1 MGVDKIVKLVGVL
14 VAVVAAFVAIPASG
28 LLVALLGIAGAWFIA
43 EDDRSR
49 FLIAAVAL
57 SVAHDGLGGI
67 DKVGPYISQA
77 LGGGAEG
84 LGGGL
89 KELFLA
95 AAATVIVLGIV
106 DRLKP

>member
-14 VAVVAAFVAIPASG
+14 VAIVAAFVAIPYSG
-28 LLVALLGIAGAWFIA
+28 LIVALLGIAGAWYIA

-57 SVAHDGLGGI
+57 NLAQGGLDAI
-67 DKVGPYISQA
+67 PTVGPILTTA
-77 LGGGAEG
+77 LGGLNG
-84 LGGGL
+84 
-89 KELFLA
+89 LFLA
-95 AAATVIVLGIV
+95 AAATVIVLGTI

>member
-14 VAVVAAFVAIPASG
+14 VAIVAAFVAIPYSD
-28 LLVALLGIAGAWFIA
+28 LVVVLLGIAGAWYIA

-57 SVAHDGLGGI
+57 TFAQGGLDAI
-67 DKVGPYISQA
+67 PTVGPILTTA
-77 LGGGAEG
+77 LGGLNG
-84 LGGGL
+84 
-89 KELFLA
+89 LFLA
-95 AAATVIVLGIV
+95 AAATVIVLGTI

>member
-14 VAVVAAFVAIPASG
+14 VAVVAAFVTIPYSAVI
-28 LLVALLGIAGAWFIA
+28 VALLGIGGAWFIA

-57 SVAHDGLGGI
+57 NFAHDGLDAI
-67 DKVGPYISQA
+67 TVVGPHISTA
-77 LGGGAEG
+77 LGGVNG
-84 LGGGL
+84 L
-89 KELFLA
+89 FMA

>member
-14 VAVVAAFVAIPASG
+14 VAVVAAFVTIPYSG

-43 EDDRSR
+43 EEDRSR

-57 SVAHDGLGGI
+57 SVAHAGLDGI
-67 DKVGPYISQA
+67 PNVGPMITTA
-77 LGGGAEG
+77 LGGLNG
-84 LGGGL
+84 
-89 KELFLA
+89 LFLA
-95 AAATVIVLGIV
+95 GAATVIVLGTV

>member
-14 VAVVAAFVAIPASG
+14 VAIVAAFVAIPYSD
-28 LLVALLGIAGAWFIA
+28 LVVVLLGIAGAWYIA

-57 SVAHDGLGGI
+57 TLAQGGLDAI
-67 DKVGPYISQA
+67 PTVGPILTTA
-77 LGGGAEG
+77 LGGLNG
-84 LGGGL
+84 
-89 KELFLA
+89 LFLA
-95 AAATVIVLGIV
+95 AAATVIVLGTI